1 MIRSSHLL
9 SDPDIPKQLHAY
21 DGSLL
26 DADLV
31 NLKYKCDLN
40 YEKFVNSKKM
50 GTSPDLQM
58 VFVKH
63 SDRLKDQDVQ
73 TWTKNRIRNAI
84 CSLANDISILNNTEG
99 EREKQFYEK
108 NFKNSKK
115 AELIQYLDSI
125 KDLKETLN
133 VNHIDIEFSQE

>member
-1 MIRSSHLL
+1 MKNLSILRKWSHLQ
-9 SDPDIPKQLHAY
+9 ICKWF
-21 DGSLL
+21 LL
-26 DADLV
+26 NIVTD
-31 NLKYKCDLN
+31 
-40 YEKFVNSKKM
+40 E
-50 GTSPDLQM
+50 
-58 VFVKH
+58 
-63 SDRLKDQDVQ
+63 DVQ
-73 TWTKNRIRNAI
+73 TWTKNQIRNAI

-108 NFKNSKK
+108 NLKNSKK